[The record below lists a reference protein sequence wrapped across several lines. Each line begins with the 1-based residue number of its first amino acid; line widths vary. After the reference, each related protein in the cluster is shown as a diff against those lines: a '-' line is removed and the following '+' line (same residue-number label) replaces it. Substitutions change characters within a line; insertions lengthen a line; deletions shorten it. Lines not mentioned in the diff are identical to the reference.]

1 MSRELNEQEREHMIK
16 TYTSLLYINEKLK
29 NEKLKYL
36 ENEYLSIMLLRQAE
50 EQLESNCKLLK
61 QSIGCTECKKRHS
74 EECFIDTLDI
84 WILEK
89 EIGKVYAEQI
99 TDDMLEDMP
108 L

>member
-1 MSRELNEQEREHMIK
+1 MSRKLNEQEREHMIRTK
-16 TYTSLLYINEKLK
+16 VTLLYINEKLK
-29 NEKLKYL
+29 NETPKVF
-36 ENEYLSIMLLRQAE
+36 ENEYLSSMLLRQAE
-50 EQLESNCKLLK
+50 EQLESNCELLK
-61 QSIGCTECKKRHS
+61 QSIGCTECKKKHS
-74 EECFIDTLDI
+74 EECFMDTLDI